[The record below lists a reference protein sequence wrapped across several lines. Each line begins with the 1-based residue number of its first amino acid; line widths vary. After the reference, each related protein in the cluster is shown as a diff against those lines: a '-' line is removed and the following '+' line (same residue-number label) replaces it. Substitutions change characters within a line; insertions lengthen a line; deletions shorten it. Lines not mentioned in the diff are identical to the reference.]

1 MKKLLSIIL
10 AVAMLVLVFAGCGSA
25 GVSSTN
31 AVSDSAQGVNDAAP
45 SVDAVV
51 PEENEAPA
59 SDVSSEPA
67 PQAEAVST
75 VEEGTTSPDHPA
87 TWLSDETVTLTMM
100 WPWVGF
106 YNTVGIE
113 DMSQSIYY
121 EELEK
126 RLNVKLDL
134 TLVGEEYQTA
144 FMLMCAGGDLTDI
157 IASADSN
164 YSTGAD
170 ACIEDDIIL
179 DLSDKIEEYA
189 PDYFALLNNNPE
201 LKKQCTT
208 DSGYVPSFRY
218 VNDEAQTLRNLPV
231 IRKDLLDQLGMD
243 IPVTLEEAHD
253 VLTAFKNEFQM
264 DTPLLVDAVGTS
276 TYIQTAFGPYG
287 LYLDNGK
294 AVYDFRT
301 ENFKNYIS
309 YMRQLVEEGIVN
321 SDFVSMDVG
330 ADYRD
335 FVTGGR
341 SAIVNGMLYS
351 DFNQYEENGID
362 LVAVPPVVEDAS
374 KKSEMGDI
382 PVWAPSSN
390 ATSISTQ
397 CEEWEIAMAYFN
409 YNYTEEGSF
418 LANWGVEGKTFEYD
432 DSGKPQYTEYV
443 TNNPNI
449 PQVLVLM
456 YDCCWAVGYLLDTHN
471 LDGTLSR
478 DELEAREIYQSAFS
492 GHSQTYP
499 TDYITLTADESAEIS
514 TIQTDLDT
522 FVEEN
527 IAHFIAGDTPL
538 REFDSFVDSIYEK
551 FDMELLESVYGDA
564 YDRYMNR

>member
-1 MKKLLSIIL
+1 MKKCLMIL
-10 AVAMLVLVFAGCGSA
+10 MVFAMLITMLAGCGAAA
-25 GVSSTN
+25 G
-31 AVSDSAQGVNDAAP
+31 SAQTPG
-45 SVDAVV
+45 SG
-51 PEENEAPA
+51 
-59 SDVSSEPA
+59 
-67 PQAEAVST
+67 AEATESAKASAEETEAAVPAADTEAETDAPVST
-75 VEEGTTSPDHPA
+75 VEEPESNPDHPA

-106 YNTVGIE
+106 YNTVGID

-164 YSTGAD
+164 YATGAD

-189 PDYFALLNNNPE
+189 PDYFALLDGNPE
-201 LKKQCTT
+201 LKKQCAT
-208 DSGYVPSFRY
+208 DSGYIPSFRY
-218 VNDEAQTLRNLPV
+218 VNDEAQTQRNLPV

-243 IPVTLEEAHD
+243 VPVTLDEAHE
-253 VLTAFKNEFQM
+253 VLTAFKNEYDM
-264 DTPLLVDAVGTS
+264 DTPLLVDAIGTS
-276 TYIQTAFGPYG
+276 SYIQPAFGPYG
-287 LYLDNGK
+287 LYVDNGEV
-294 AVYDFRT
+294 VYDFRT
-301 ENFKNYIS
+301 ENFKDYIS
-309 YMRQLVEEGIVN
+309 YMRQLVEEGLVN
-321 SDFVSMDVG
+321 SDFVSMNVG

-362 LVAVPPVVEDAS
+362 LVAIPPVLKNAGE
-374 KKSEMGDI
+374 KSEMGDI
-382 PVWAPSSN
+382 PVWAPASN

-397 CEEWEIAMAYFN
+397 CEEWEIALAYFN

-432 DSGKPQYTEYV
+432 DAGKPQYTEYV

-471 LDGTLSR
+471 LDGTLSP
-478 DELEAREIYQSAFS
+478 DEIEAREIYQSAFS

-499 TDYITLTADESAEIS
+499 SDYITLTAEESAEIS

-538 REFDSFVDSIYEK
+538 TEFDSFVDSIYSQ
-551 FDMELLESVYGDA
+551 FDMDKLTDVYTDA
-564 YDRYMNR
+564 YQRYMAR